1 MLLAALLILAQ
12 EVPPAPPEASPATSA
27 PSVPAP
33 AATASASAPPKV
45 WSIKADPCASARTGT
60 ADIVV
65 CGKIAPSPR
74 LPLPDERGPP
84 DHPAPSNPYMN
95 GTGALAAAEPVCAAT
110 IGGCPGG
117 VDLFGGAT
125 FLVRAVGKAIDPNSC
140 CDEPGE
146 ATNPAMLIRD
156 IARVFK
162 KKDKRP
168 RIPIPLDDSP
178 LPLPA
183 AEAKSPSAPAPE
195 QAGGSDAGLTVSGI
209 AAPETSHAI
218 PTH

>member
-1 MLLAALLILAQ
+1 MLVAALLLLVQ
-12 EVPPAPPEASPATSA
+12 EAPAPAGPPASA
-27 PSVPAP
+27 PSAP
-33 AATASASAPPKV
+33 AADSPKV
-45 WSIKADPCASARTGT
+45 WSIKADPCASARTST
-60 ADIVV
+60 NDIVV
-65 CGKIAPSPR
+65 CGNVAPSPR
-74 LPLPDERGPP
+74 LPLPEERGPP
-84 DHPAPSNPYMN
+84 DHPAPSNPDMT
-95 GTGALAAAEPVCAAT
+95 GTGALAATAPVCAAK

-146 ATNPAMLIRD
+146 ATNPAMLVRD
-156 IARVFK
+156 IARMFK

-183 AEAKSPSAPAPE
+183 ATAAKPANARVP
-195 QAGGSDAGLTVSGI
+195 
-209 AAPETSHAI
+209 
-218 PTH
+218 